1 MLTPTKTPRHI
12 LLLLGVQGVI
22 ILVVDPIDIVKRQ
35 LLPLRDIP
43 DRKQRQVMNMLIGMI
58 AHARE
63 NPQIRIA
70 RMVDEPRG
78 AGQELAVD
86 LERRAPQPLVQRLR
100 VPELVEREQVDVL
113 ALRDVGLGAAPVRLG
128 RRDHLAHVLVDE
140 LALAHVHRAPDA
152 PPPVRCAEHLQRDAA
167 PALHHPVRAPE
178 LRRAARAPLV
188 ALVDRVPRR
197 QDLRAEVARPRPV
210 RVVHVR
216 LLAVLRRVGVGGSG
230 VVVFIVIFV
239 IVVVVGGVI
248 IVVVIVHVLQAMA
261 ALVLA
266 GLTVEAGAPRPELVR
281 GRFHATAQ
289 HRIIGEAEAGVQ
301 HCVVLCVD
309 YCHGV
314 LGMRRKGAQLAEM
327 AVLLFLL
334 VTLST

>member
-1 MLTPTKTPRHI
+1 M
-12 LLLLGVQGVI
+12 
-22 ILVVDPIDIVKRQ
+22 
-35 LLPLRDIP
+35 
-43 DRKQRQVMNMLIGMI
+43 
-58 AHARE
+58 
-63 NPQIRIA
+63 
-70 RMVDEPRG
+70 
-78 AGQELAVD
+78 
-86 LERRAPQPLVQRLR
+86 
-100 VPELVEREQVDVL
+100 
-113 ALRDVGLGAAPVRLG
+113 GLGAAPVRLG

-152 PPPVRCAEHLQRDAA
+152 PPPVRRAEHLQRDAA

-188 ALVDRVPRR
+188 ALVDRVPRC
-197 QDLRAEVARPRPV
+197 QDLRPEVARPRPV
-210 RVVHVR
+210 RVVYVR
-216 LLAVLRRVGVGGSG
+216 LLAVLRRVGVGRSSII
-230 VVVFIVIFV
+230 VFVVIFV
-239 IVVVVGGVI
+239 IIVVVGVI
-248 IVVVIVHVLQAMA
+248 VIVVVIVHVLQAMA

-266 GLTVEAGAPRPELVR
+266 GLAVEARAPRPELVR
-281 GRFHATAQ
+281 GGLHAAAQ